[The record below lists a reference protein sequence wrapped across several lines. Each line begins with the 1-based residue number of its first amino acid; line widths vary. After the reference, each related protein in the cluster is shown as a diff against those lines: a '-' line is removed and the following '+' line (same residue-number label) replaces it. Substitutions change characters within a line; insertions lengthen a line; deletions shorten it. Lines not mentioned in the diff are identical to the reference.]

1 MTIFKPAIAAALI
14 SAAAIAVPVQ
24 AQVAGIA
31 TADTSVAIAR
41 SKALG
46 TAYQQIGTQ
55 YAAAAQQMQ
64 TKRQEINGLNAQLDT
79 NKDKEL
85 TQAELDAAVKAK
97 SPVLTQIDTK
107 QKEINALQDP
117 IIRAQLY
124 AVEEIAK
131 RYEAA
136 QQAVI
141 TAKKV
146 NVILTPDA
154 FVWAPDAV
162 DITTAITAELDK
174 AVPSVGITPPA
185 DWRPSRQGAA
195 LYQSIQ
201 QLFNQAA
208 QVQAAQAAA
217 AQSPQPGAARPATPA
232 PAPAQQPDSR

>member
-1 MTIFKPAIAAALI
+1 MNIRNTVAVAALL
-14 SAAAIAVPVQ
+14 SAAAIAMPAS

-55 YAAAAQQMQ
+55 YAATAQQMQ
-64 TKRQEINGLNAQLDT
+64 AKRTEINNLNAQLDT
-79 NKDKEL
+79 NKDKNL
-85 TQAELDAAVKAK
+85 DQAEVDAAVKAK
-97 SPVLTQIDTK
+97 SPLLAQIDTK

-124 AVEEIAK
+124 SVEEIAK

-141 TAKKV
+141 TAKKI
-146 NVILTPDA
+146 NVILTPEA

-162 DITTAITAELDK
+162 DVTTAITAELDR

-201 QLFNQAA
+201 QLFNNAA
-208 QVQAAQAAA
+208 QLQAAQAAA
-217 AQSPQPGAARPATPA
+217 AQSPQPGQPVPAAPRPA
-232 PAPAQQPDSR
+232 AQQPDSR

>member
-1 MTIFKPAIAAALI
+1 MNIRNTIAVTALL
-14 SAAAIAVPVQ
+14 SAAAIAMPAS

-55 YAAAAQQMQ
+55 YAAMAQQMQ
-64 TKRQEINGLNAQLDT
+64 AKRTEINNLNAQLDT
-79 NKDKEL
+79 NKDKNL
-85 TQAELDAAVKAK
+85 DQAEVDAAVKAK
-97 SPVLTQIDTK
+97 SPLLAQIDTK

-124 AVEEIAK
+124 SVEEIAK

-141 TAKKV
+141 TAKKI
-146 NVILTPDA
+146 NVILTPEA

-162 DITTAITAELDK
+162 DVTTAITAELDR

-201 QLFNQAA
+201 QLFNNAA
-208 QVQAAQAAA
+208 QLQAAQAAA
-217 AQSPQPGAARPATPA
+217 AQSPQPGQPA
-232 PAPAQQPDSR
+232 PAAPRPAAQQPDSR

>member
-1 MTIFKPAIAAALI
+1 MTIRKTVAVAALL
-14 SAAAIAVPVQ
+14 SAAAIAMPVS

-64 TKRQEINGLNAQLDT
+64 TKRTEINNLNAQLDT
-79 NKDKEL
+79 NKDKNL
-85 TQAELDAAVKAK
+85 DQAEVDAAVKAK
-97 SPVLTQIDTK
+97 NPLLTQIDTK
-107 QKEINALQDP
+107 QKEISALQDP

-124 AVEEIAK
+124 SVEEIAK

-141 TAKKV
+141 TAKKIS
-146 NVILTPDA
+146 VILTPEA

-162 DITTAITAELDK
+162 DVTTAITAELDK

-201 QLFNQAA
+201 QLFNNAA
-208 QVQAAQAAA
+208 QLQAAQAAA
-217 AQSPQPGAARPATPA
+217 AQSPQPGAPRPAT

>member
-1 MTIFKPAIAAALI
+1 MKILKPVAVAALL
-14 SAAAIAVPVQ
+14 SAAAIAMPAS

-64 TKRQEINGLNAQLDT
+64 TKRTEINNLNAQLDT
-79 NKDKEL
+79 NKDKNL
-85 TQAELDAAVKAK
+85 DQAEVDAAVKAK
-97 SPVLTQIDTK
+97 NPLLTQIDTK

-124 AVEEIAK
+124 SVEEIAK

-141 TAKKV
+141 TAKKI
-146 NVILTPDA
+146 NVILTPEA

-162 DITTAITAELDK
+162 DVTTAITAELDK

-201 QLFNQAA
+201 QLFNNAA
-208 QVQAAQAAA
+208 QMQAAQAAA
-217 AQSPQPGAARPATPA
+217 AQSPQPGQPA
-232 PAPAQQPDSR
+232 PAAPRPAAQQPDSR

>member
-1 MTIFKPAIAAALI
+1 MKILKPVAVAALL
-14 SAAAIAVPVQ
+14 SAAAIAMPAN

-64 TKRQEINGLNAQLDT
+64 AKRTEINNLNAQLDT
-79 NKDKEL
+79 NKDKNL
-85 TQAELDAAVKAK
+85 DQAEVDAAVKAK
-97 SPVLTQIDTK
+97 NPLLTQIDTK

-124 AVEEIAK
+124 SVEEIAK

-141 TAKKV
+141 TAKKIS
-146 NVILTPDA
+146 VILTPEA

-162 DITTAITAELDK
+162 DVTTAITAELDK
-174 AVPSVGITPPA
+174 AVPSVAIAPPA

-201 QLFNQAA
+201 QLFNAAA
-208 QVQAAQAAA
+208 QQQAAQAAA
-217 AQSPQPGAARPATPA
+217 AQSPQPGAPRPAT

>member
-1 MTIFKPAIAAALI
+1 MKIRNSALAAALLSATAIAAPA
-14 SAAAIAVPVQ
+14 S

-55 YAAAAQQMQ
+55 YTAAAQQMQ
-64 TKRQEINGLNAQLDT
+64 AKRVEINNLNAQLDT
-79 NKDKEL
+79 NKDKNL
-85 TQAELDAAVKAK
+85 DQAEVDAAVKAK
-97 SPVLTQIDTK
+97 SPLLTQIDTK

-124 AVEEIAK
+124 SVEEIAK

-141 TAKKV
+141 TAKKI
-146 NVILTPDA
+146 NVILSPEA

-162 DITTAITAELDK
+162 DVTAAITAELDK

-201 QLFNQAA
+201 QLFNAAA
-208 QVQAAQAAA
+208 QQQAAQAAA
-217 AQSPQPGAARPATPA
+217 TQSPQPGAPRPAA
-232 PAPAQQPDSR
+232 PAPTQQPDSR

>member
-1 MTIFKPAIAAALI
+1 MKTLKPVAVAALL
-14 SAAAIAVPVQ
+14 SAAAIAMPAS

-64 TKRQEINGLNAQLDT
+64 TKRTEINNLNAQLDT
-79 NKDKEL
+79 NKDKNL
-85 TQAELDAAVKAK
+85 DQAEVDAAVKAK
-97 SPVLTQIDTK
+97 NPLLTQIDTK

-124 AVEEIAK
+124 SVEEIAK

-141 TAKKV
+141 TAKKI
-146 NVILTPDA
+146 NVILTPEA

-162 DITTAITAELDK
+162 DVTTAITAELDK
-174 AVPSVGITPPA
+174 SVPSVGITPPA

-201 QLFNQAA
+201 QLFNNAA
-208 QVQAAQAAA
+208 QMQAAQAAA
-217 AQSPQPGAARPATPA
+217 AQSPQPGQPA
-232 PAPAQQPDSR
+232 PAAPRPAAQQPDSR

>member
-1 MTIFKPAIAAALI
+1 MKIRKTAALAALL
-14 SAAAIAVPVQ
+14 SASAIAVPAT

-55 YAAAAQQMQ
+55 YASFAQQMQ
-64 TKRQEINGLNAQLDT
+64 TKRTEINNLNAQLDT
-79 NKDKEL
+79 NKDKNL
-85 TQAELDAAVKAK
+85 DQAEVDAAVKAK
-97 SPVLTQIDTK
+97 SPLLAQIDAK

-117 IIRAQLY
+117 IVRAQLY
-124 AVEEIAK
+124 SVEQIALK
-131 RYEAA
+131 YEAA

-141 TAKKV
+141 TAKKI
-146 NVILTPDA
+146 NVILTPEA

-162 DITTAITAELDK
+162 DVTTAITAELDK

-201 QLFNQAA
+201 QLFNNAA
-208 QVQAAQAAA
+208 QMQAAQAAA
-217 AQSPQPGAARPATPA
+217 AQSPQPGQPA
-232 PAPAQQPDSR
+232 PAAPRPAAQQPDSR

>member
-1 MTIFKPAIAAALI
+1 MKIRNTVAVAALL
-14 SAAAIAVPVQ
+14 SAAAIAMPAS

-64 TKRQEINGLNAQLDT
+64 TKRTEINNLNAQLDT
-79 NKDKEL
+79 NKDKNL
-85 TQAELDAAVKAK
+85 DQAEVDAAVKAK
-97 SPVLTQIDTK
+97 NPLLAQIDTK

-124 AVEEIAK
+124 SVEEIAK

-141 TAKKV
+141 TAKKIS
-146 NVILTPDA
+146 VILTPEA

-162 DITTAITAELDK
+162 DVTTAITAELDK
-174 AVPSVGITPPA
+174 AVPSVAITPPA

-195 LYQSIQ
+195 LYQAIQ
-201 QLFNQAA
+201 QLFNNAA
-208 QVQAAQAAA
+208 QLQAAQAAA
-217 AQSPQPGAARPATPA
+217 AQSPQPGTPRPAA

>member
-1 MTIFKPAIAAALI
+1 MKTRNTIAVAALL
-14 SAAAIAVPVQ
+14 SAAAISMPAS

-41 SKALG
+41 SKALS

-64 TKRQEINGLNAQLDT
+64 AKRTEINNLNAQLDT
-79 NKDKEL
+79 NKDKNL
-85 TQAELDAAVKAK
+85 DQAEVDAAVKAK
-97 SPVLTQIDTK
+97 NPLLTQIDTK

-124 AVEEIAK
+124 SVEEIAK

-141 TAKKV
+141 TAKKI
-146 NVILTPDA
+146 NVILTPEA

-162 DITTAITAELDK
+162 DVTTAITAELDK
-174 AVPSVGITPPA
+174 AVPSVAITPPA

-201 QLFNQAA
+201 QLFNNAA
-208 QVQAAQAAA
+208 QMQAAQAAA
-217 AQSPQPGAARPATPA
+217 AQSPQPGQPAAPRPA
-232 PAPAQQPDSR
+232 AQQPDSR

>member
-1 MTIFKPAIAAALI
+1 MKILNPIVAAALL
-14 SAAAIAVPVQ
+14 SAAVIAVPAS

-31 TADTSVAIAR
+31 TADTAVAIAR

-55 YAAAAQQMQ
+55 YTAFAQQMQ
-64 TKRQEINGLNAQLDT
+64 TKRTEINAINAQLDV
-79 NKDKEL
+79 NKDKNL
-85 TQAELDAAVKAK
+85 DQAELDAAIKAK
-97 SPVLTQIDTK
+97 NPLLTQLDTK

-124 AVEEIAK
+124 AVEQIAMK
-131 RYEAA
+131 YEPA
-136 QQAVI
+136 QQTVI
-141 TAKKV
+141 TAKKIS
-146 NVILTPDA
+146 VILTPEA

-162 DITTAITAELDK
+162 DVTTAITAELDK

-201 QLFNQAA
+201 QLFNNAA
-208 QVQAAQAAA
+208 QAQAAQAAA
-217 AQSPQPGAARPATPA
+217 AQSPQPGAPAAPRPAT
-232 PAPAQQPDSR
+232 QQPDSR